1 MTKELLQEAIT
12 LLEKSR
18 DRLLL
23 KEADQIKAGE
33 ITAFIKKARGD
44 GTNHT

>member
-18 DRLLL
+18 DRLIL
-23 KEADQIKAGE
+23 KEEHRLKAGE
-33 ITAFIKKARGD
+33 ITAFIKKVRGE
-44 GTNHT
+44 